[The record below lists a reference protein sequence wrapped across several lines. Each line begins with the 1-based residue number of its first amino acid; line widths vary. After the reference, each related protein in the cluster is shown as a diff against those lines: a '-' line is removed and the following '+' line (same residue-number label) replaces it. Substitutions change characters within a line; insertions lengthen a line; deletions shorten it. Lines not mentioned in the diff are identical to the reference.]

1 MLKKNAIAEGV
12 SDNIISGWLSD
23 DFVLRDGRDGQLTSG
38 RPRSK
43 NYTLVVYPED
53 LSTEMQTNNEWIN
66 VFRDL
71 GHKLVVSP
79 YHDKDVNADGSKKKP
94 HYHIL
99 LQGGRTWI
107 TFEELKDLV
116 KNDFGGKGVAV
127 PQKCSNSDG
136 LKRYMTHIDNPDKYQ
151 YSKDDIRCFNGAS
164 IDEAYRISEEGKKLV
179 IAEIM
184 KFIRE
189 HEEFANYNQLMDYA
203 LDLKDDGDST
213 WFDILLSHSWIIEKY
228 ISARRFQIRDQEKE
242 IEKQAEKAKRE
253 SELLRYD
260 ELMKVVRQGRSWDHE
275 NGTVE
280 K

>member
-1 MLKKNAIAEGV
+1 MVAKNAMTEGV

-23 DFVLRDGRDGQLTSG
+23 GFVLRDGRDGQLTNG
-38 RPRSK
+38 IARAK

-53 LSTEMQTNNEWIN
+53 LSTEMQINDAWID

-99 LQGGRTWI
+99 LQGGRNWI
-107 TFEELKDLV
+107 KFEELKDLV
-116 KNDFGGKGVAV
+116 KTDLGGKGVAV

-151 YSKDDIRCFNGAS
+151 YSKDEIKCFNGAS
-164 IDEAYRISEEGKKLV
+164 IDSAYSISEEGKKLA
-179 IAEIM
+179 IADIM
-184 KFIRE
+184 TFVRE
-189 HEEFANYNQLMDYA
+189 HEEISDYYQLMNYA
-203 LDLKDDGDST
+203 MDMRADGDST
-213 WFDILLSHSWIIEKY
+213 WFDVLLSNSWTIERY
-228 ISARRFQIRDQEKE
+228 ISSRRNAFKAMEVE

-260 ELMKVVRQGRSWDHE
+260 ELMKVVRLGRSWE
-275 NGTVE
+275 STE
-280 K
+280 EP